1 MFYNRSEIISREAS
15 ALLWPF
21 FCLSIEIHIG
31 RALFGKC
38 FVNLQPKNN
47 NMTPK
52 ELYTG
57 HIAAL
62 TEEIRLLNR
71 NNRLVVVLE
80 LAAVG
85 LAVGCVVAYTM
96 WSNAA
101 ALVMAALFIA
111 AYVTIRRRDGRNSRR
126 SDEKE
131 SLRSVYQKELN
142 YLGGDYS
149 GFLSGEQYV
158 NPRHEFSLDLDIFGP
173 QSLFHRINR
182 TVTTGGSDFLASE
195 LAETRVRTIGE
206 IEARREAIREL
217 AEREPLRTAFMA
229 QGRGRQIDTADILEA
244 LRAVQQLKISHLA
257 AHRFTYIVAVGSIIV
272 FYGLLAGAIFGPLS
286 ASFPMLWVLLQVLAV
301 YLLFGRTLKRIN
313 RSINIILPRLSTYVN
328 MIMLIVTSDLKSRE
342 GRNIISQLSAD
353 KQDALKSFRLLKGII
368 NSLDQRNEIWVPI
381 SNALYLADY
390 FIVRRFLLWQ
400 DRYMGHIEEWI
411 AAVSHFDALVSMAT
425 FRYNEP
431 MATDA
436 ELVDADEVVYEARG
450 LYHPFLG
457 MKAVRNDFTI
467 ADRHYYIVT
476 GANMAGKSTF
486 LRSVGINYVL
496 ACCGLPVFADSLRL
510 SLFSLFSSMRTTDD
524 LAHGISYFN
533 AELLRLQQLIETCR
547 QNRHTLIIL
556 DEILK
561 GTNSLDKLNGSR
573 LFLQSVASL
582 PVTGIIATH
591 DLELSKMQQQYPD
604 RFHNYCFEIRLSD
617 EITYTYRLTEGV
629 ARNQNATYLLKNI
642 LKSALR

>member
-1 MFYNRSEIISREAS
+1 
-15 ALLWPF
+15 
-21 FCLSIEIHIG
+21 
-31 RALFGKC
+31 
-38 FVNLQPKNN
+38 
-47 NMTPK
+47 MTPK

-57 HIAAL
+57 RIAAL

-71 NNRLVVVLE
+71 HNRLVVVLE

-131 SLRSVYQKELN
+131 SLRSVYQKELG
-142 YLGGDYS
+142 YLDGDFS
-149 GFLSGEQYV
+149 GFLSGEQYA
-158 NPRHEFSLDLDIFGP
+158 NPRHEFTLDLDIFGP

-182 TVTTGGSDFLASE
+182 TVTTGGSDFLAKE
-195 LAETRVRTIGE
+195 LAETRVRTINA
-206 IEARREAIREL
+206 IEARREVIREL
-217 AEREPLRTAFMA
+217 SEREPLRTAFMA

-244 LRAVQQLKISHLA
+244 LHAVQQLKISHLA
-257 AHRFTYIVAVGSIIV
+257 AHRFTYIVAVGSILV
-272 FYGLLAGAIFGPLS
+272 FYGLLAGAVFGPLS
-286 ASFPMLWVLLQVLAV
+286 GALPMLWVLLQMLAV

-313 RSINIILPRLSTYVN
+313 RSINIILPRLGTYVN
-328 MIMLIVTSDLKSRE
+328 IIMLIVTADLKSRE
-342 GRNIISQLSAD
+342 GRDIIRQLSAN

-368 NSLDQRNEIWVPI
+368 NALDQRNEIWVPI

-400 DRYMGHIEEWI
+400 DRYMGHIDEWI

-431 MATDA
+431 AATDA

-486 LRSVGINYVL
+486 LRSIGINYVL
-496 ACCGLPVFADSLRL
+496 ASCGMPVFADSLRL

-573 LFLQSVASL
+573 LFLQSVSAL

-617 EITYTYRLTEGV
+617 EIIYTYRLTEGV

>member
-1 MFYNRSEIISREAS
+1 
-15 ALLWPF
+15 
-21 FCLSIEIHIG
+21 
-31 RALFGKC
+31 
-38 FVNLQPKNN
+38 
-47 NMTPK
+47 MTPK

-57 HIAAL
+57 RIAAL
-62 TEEIRLLNR
+62 TEEIRQLNKH
-71 NNRLVVVLE
+71 NRLVVVLE
-80 LAAVG
+80 LSAIA

-101 ALVMAALFIA
+101 ALVVAALFIA

-182 TVTTGGSDFLASE
+182 TVTTGGSDFLAKE

-217 AEREPLRTAFMA
+217 SEREPLRTAFMA

-244 LRAVQQLKISHLA
+244 LRAVQQMQMPRLA
-257 AHRFTYIVAVGSIIV
+257 AHRLTHIVAVGSILV

-286 ASFPMLWVLLQVLAV
+286 ASFPMLWVLLQMLAV

-313 RSINIILPRLSTYVN
+313 RSINIILPRLGTYVN
-328 MIMLIVTSDLKSRE
+328 IIMLIVTSELKSQE
-342 GRNIISQLSAD
+342 GRDIIRQLSAN

-368 NSLDQRNEIWVPI
+368 NALDQRNEIWVPI

-400 DRYMGHIEEWI
+400 DRYMGHIGEWI

-431 MATDA
+431 VATDA

-457 MKAVRNDFTI
+457 AKAVRNDFTI

-496 ACCGLPVFADSLRL
+496 ASCGMPVFADSLRL